1 MVLSPL
7 ASRLGNPTCEETPQ
21 CARRVSANNPTLQA
35 MSVDRAALTQLAD
48 ALAQYVD
55 EPSVETREVE
65 YTEVVEQEVVREK
78 TVTDTK
84 TVDQGPHPMG
94 YGLLGGG
101 LALGILLFTVG
112 GAEAGILVGALGVFL
127 GGASLYWWRK
137 TETKKVKRTKEE
149 PDTVMETVT
158 KTKTVEEEV
167 SPNKKVVRAGQSA
180 LTFQATET
188 PDGCLVEGPD
198 PLTSRRSL
206 SFPTIDRP
214 EAIYEATESIEDV
227 VAEIPWVLDG
237 STAAY
242 EASAEDEIADYEGD
256 VPLRGEEQALR
267 GYFEVVENAF
277 SRLDTVEVD
286 VRSLEDPAL
295 FDDLSPL
302 LDRVGEAPDADS
314 TLYRLLEGPGGRKLE
329 TFARGWEQRWVRV
342 NVALLEARSES
353 LFNQVGPDC
362 YELGTQLGYS
372 AFNFYC
378 PHCNG
383 EQQEELLERSYGVQD
398 EEVHEPIRYSDT
410 TRCVFLPEEEVW
422 KCRTCERTTDDPI
435 PIHRML
441 DDVLFP
447 AYDHLMQENKNE
459 RLRIHSKARDQER
472 DLQEKAESELDSIR
486 RKHMSE
492 IFSLSEEM
500 ERFQADI
507 AGEREAIES
516 MEELLDTYKVA
527 QEESVKS
534 IERFSQ
540 KVHDE
545 IQARTE
551 QVLDEVDTVKEREM
565 EALAEELDEL
575 SKAQRI
581 EDERRDA
588 LLSDIAENTER
599 TADASE
605 RTAEATERTAE
616 ATERTADAAERTAE
630 ASEQQVRE
638 QRKTRETV
646 EEVGN
651 DIQEEVA
658 KGNAIEK
665 AALRKKGID
674 TDDYS
679 GISQPIRAMSDKKEE
694 LVGTITGRGQ
704 EEIEARKMDNA

>member
-1 MVLSPL
+1 MSADRNTLTQFAEVLSQY
-7 ASRLGNPTCEETPQ
+7 TQE
-21 CARRVSANNPTLQA
+21 
-35 MSVDRAALTQLAD
+35 SV
-48 ALAQYVD
+48 
-55 EPSVETREVE
+55 VETREVE
-65 YTEVVEQEVVREK
+65 RTDLVEREVVKEK

-84 TVDQGPHPMG
+84 TVDQGPHPAG
-94 YGLLGGG
+94 YVLLVGGLVLGG
-101 LALGILLFTVG
+101 LISAG
-112 GAEAGILVGALGVFL
+112 GTTSGGVLVGMLGVSL
-127 GGASLYWWRK
+127 GAASLYWWRTTEKK
-137 TETKKVKRTKEE
+137 TIEHTEEVPETEHEEVTRTE
-149 PDTVMETVT
+149 
-158 KTKTVEEEV
+158 TVEEEV
-167 SPNKKVVRAGQSA
+167 SPDTKIVRAGQATLS
-180 LTFQATET
+180 FHATET
-188 PDGCLVEGPD
+188 PDGCLVQGPD
-198 PLTSRRSL
+198 SVTALQSL

-214 EAIYEATESIEDV
+214 EAVYEATESIEEE

-242 EASAEDEIADYEGD
+242 EAVVEDEIADYEGD

-267 GYFEVVENAF
+267 GYFEVVENEF
-277 SRLDTVEVD
+277 SSLDTIEVEVH
-286 VRSLEDPAL
+286 SLEEPAL
-295 FDDLSPL
+295 FDQLFPL
-302 LDRVGEAPDADS
+302 LDEGGKAPDTDS
-314 TLYRLLEGPGGRKLE
+314 SLHRLMEGPQGRKLE

-383 EQQEELLERSYGVQD
+383 EQQEELLERSYGVHD

-410 TRCVFLPEEEVW
+410 TRCVFLPEEEAW
-422 KCRTCERTTDDPI
+422 QCRTCERTTEDPI

-472 DLQEKAESELDSIR
+472 ELQEKAESELDSIR

-516 MEELLDTYKVA
+516 MEELLENYKVA
-527 QEESVKS
+527 QDESVKS

-551 QVLDEVDTVKEREM
+551 QVLDEVDAVKEREM

-588 LLSDIAENTER
+588 LLNDIAENTER
-599 TADASE
+599 TAD
-605 RTAEATERTAE
+605 ATERTAE
-616 ATERTADAAERTAE
+616 ATERTAES
-630 ASEQQVRE
+630 SEQQVRE
-638 QRKTRETV
+638 QRKTRESV
-646 EEVGN
+646 EETTEAVKENTEATREVGN
-651 DIQEEVA
+651 ELGDKLDKQNAMKRAEQE
-658 KGNAIEK
+658 
-665 AALRKKGID
+665 KKGMR
-674 TDDYS
+674 TDNYNKVIEF
-679 GISQPIRAMSDKKEE
+679 GRYVSDVKDEA
-694 LVGTITGRGQ
+694 VGTLKGESQ
-704 EEIEARKMDNA
+704 EDIEARKFDNG

>member
-1 MVLSPL
+1 M
-7 ASRLGNPTCEETPQ
+7 
-21 CARRVSANNPTLQA
+21 SA
-35 MSVDRAALTQLAD
+35 DRTALTQLAD
-48 ALAQYVD
+48 VLSRYTD

-65 YTEVVEQEVVREK
+65 YTEEVEREVVRER
-78 TVTDTK
+78 TVTDQE

-94 YGLLGGG
+94 YGLLVAGLVGGAM
-101 LALGILLFTVG
+101 LSAVA
-112 GAEAGILVGALGVFL
+112 GAEAGILAGAIGVFV
-127 GGASLYWWRK
+127 GGASLYWWHR
-137 TETKKVKRTKEE
+137 TEERTVERTEE
-149 PDTVMETVT
+149 VPDTVVEEVT

-167 SPNKKVVRAGQSA
+167 SPSTRVVRAGRSS
-180 LTFQATET
+180 LSFQATET

-198 PLTSRRSL
+198 PVTAVQSL
-206 SFPTIDRP
+206 SFPMIDRP
-214 EAIYEATESIEDV
+214 EAVYEATESIEEV

-242 EASAEDEIADYEGD
+242 EAAAEDEIADYEGD
-256 VPLRGEEQALR
+256 VPLRGEEQDLR
-267 GYFEVVENAF
+267 RYFEVVEDAF
-277 SRLDTVEVD
+277 SSLDTAEVEI
-286 VRSLEDPAL
+286 RSLEEPAL
-295 FDDLSPL
+295 FDRLFPL
-302 LDRVGEAPDADS
+302 LDRGREAPDTDS
-314 TLYRLLEGPGGRKLE
+314 SLHRLMEGPGGRKLE

-383 EQQEELLERSYGVQD
+383 EQQDELLERSYGVHD

-410 TRCVFLPEEEVW
+410 TRCVFLPKEETWE
-422 KCRTCERTTDDPI
+422 CRTCERTTEDPI

-472 DLQEKAESELDSIR
+472 ELQEKAESELDSIR

-516 MEELLDTYKVA
+516 MEELLDNYKVA
-527 QEESVKS
+527 QDESVKS

-551 QVLDEVDTVKEREM
+551 QVLDDVDTVKEREM
-565 EALAEELDEL
+565 EALAEELDQL

-588 LLSDIAENTER
+588 LLNDIAENTER

-616 ATERTADAAERTAE
+616 ATERTAE

-638 QRKTRETV
+638 QRKTRESV

-679 GISQPIRAMSDKKEE
+679 SIAQPIRATSDKKEE
-694 LVGTITGRGQ
+694 LVGALTGRSQ
-704 EEIEARKMDNA
+704 EEVEARKMDNA